1 MKKVEAMCTFEIGLA
16 NINVSVVS
24 VLLFM
29 ASEIVMSCRNA
40 LHNINSE
47 TQKGEIVC
55 VCVKK

>member
-1 MKKVEAMCTFEIGLA
+1 MKKVEAMCTFEIGLK

-24 VLLFM
+24 VLIFT
-29 ASEIVMSCRNA
+29 ASEIVISCRNA
-40 LHNINSE
+40 LYINSE